1 MKDRVTG
8 WRNFFLGDIET
19 RAAGPNPTIRN
30 LPGLVETDWLFE
42 NLSRPDMRIIDV
54 RSQAAYNS
62 GHLPGSVRMD
72 PEHFRGVVGGVS
84 SMLLPPDMIARHLS
98 LLGIRPGMIVI
109 IVPGEKLQDA
119 TLIGTALERV
129 GQSQYAILNGG
140 WEKWVAEKQPV
151 DTSLPAISAV
161 DYPVPHQVD
170 AFTVDYQTVL
180 KHSQHGS
187 AVILD
192 VRPADFFSG
201 ARTDEARAGHIPGAV
216 NRPFSSDVTV
226 TGGITTFKPEAELQE
241 AYAGLIPSKDTTVVV
256 TCRTGHQA
264 SQTRFV
270 LKHLLGY
277 RNVLWY
283 DGGWAEWSSRPELP
297 VATTP

>member
-1 MKDRVTG
+1 
-8 WRNFFLGDIET
+8 
-19 RAAGPNPTIRN
+19 
-30 LPGLVETDWLFE
+30 
-42 NLSRPDMRIIDV
+42 
-54 RSQAAYNS
+54 
-62 GHLPGSVRMD
+62 
-72 PEHFRGVVGGVS
+72 
-84 SMLLPPDMIARHLS
+84 MIARHLG
-98 LLGIRPGMIVI
+98 LLGIRPGMTVS

-129 GQSQYAILNGG
+129 GQIQYAILDGG
-140 WEKWVAEKQPV
+140 WEKWVAEKRPV
-151 DTSLPAISAV
+151 DTRLPTISAL
-161 DYPVPHQVD
+161 DYPVPRQVD

-180 KHSQHGS
+180 KHSQRRS

-201 ARTDEARAGHIPGAV
+201 AKADEARAGHIPGAV

-226 TGGITTFKPEAELQE
+226 TEGITAFKPEAELQE

-297 VATTP
+297 VATTR